1 MDTITATTGKS
12 NPISPYATKS
22 CHCDANCVYST
33 VRLRGTFWI
42 VLVLWWYLWAMRTQ
56 RNGSCLR
63 AAVSNATDRRSRCTD
78 EAGLFD
84 CVAQLVSLC
93 PSTPEL
99 HSAAIL
105 LAGGTN
111 NSLLLVCRVAQ
122 QHSAPRRLQIVLP
135 FIQSKKGQKHHTHAH
150 RGCSYS
156 PVSVM
161 AAGRLSAGRL
171 SAG

>member
-1 MDTITATTGKS
+1 MMVSMS
-12 NPISPYATKS
+12 NE
-22 CHCDANCVYST
+22 DAKKWFMPQSSSQQ
-33 VRLRGTFWI
+33 RHRPEKPLHRRGW
-42 VLVLWWYLWAMRTQ
+42 
-56 RNGSCLR
+56 
-63 AAVSNATDRRSRCTD
+63 
-78 EAGLFD
+78 LFD

-135 FIQSKKGQKHHTHAH
+135 FIQRSITHTEAVATHQCLSWLLANCWLTAFACLLALSA
-150 RGCSYS
+150 RLCAERPPSLIQSG
-156 PVSVM
+156 VS
-161 AAGRLSAGRL
+161 RLSL
-171 SAG
+171 CLLPCPCSSSTNPIT